1 MDVEEAFHTTSRQAC
16 FEARLVLESQGIRS
30 VTEHYDDAWHLMVPI
45 NLLEQ
50 AREELLSYEQER
62 KAEAAR
68 KPPRT
73 KLYSGAIPGVISYVA
88 CLVLIA
94 WLSRGEQTEQTW
106 RVLGNLQTGLVMQG
120 QWWRT
125 VTALTLHVDLAH
137 LLSNIAFGSLFGF
150 LVGRS
155 LGGGAGWL
163 AIVIGGGLGNFA
175 NACFRDAHHNAIGA
189 STAVFAA
196 LGILVTRAIFPRQ
209 TDSNTLFHR
218 IQPLVGGILLF
229 AYTGIG
235 DEQTDV
241 GAHFF
246 GLVAGMLIGGIAT
259 LLPERVFA
267 SSRSQSLLAILALA
281 IVVGSWAFA
290 LWG

>member
-1 MDVEEAFHTTSRQAC
+1 MDVEVAFHSTNRQSC
-16 FEARLVLESQGIRS
+16 FEARLVLESQGIRC
-30 VTEHYDDAWHLMVPI
+30 VTEHFDDAWHLMVPAH
-45 NLLEQ
+45 LLDQ
-50 AREELLSYEQER
+50 ASHELLSYEQER
-62 KAEAAR
+62 RAEAAR

-73 KLYSGAIPGVISYVA
+73 KMYAGAIPGVIAYIC

-94 WLSRGEQTEQTW
+94 WLSRGEETEQTW
-106 RVLGNLQTGLVMQG
+106 RALGNLQAGLVMQG

-150 LVGRS
+150 LAGRS

-163 AIVIGGGLGNFA
+163 AIVIGGSLGNLA

-209 TDSNTLFHR
+209 TDSNSLFHR

-235 DEQTDV
+235 DEKTDV

-246 GLVAGMLIGGIAT
+246 GLLAGMLIGGIAT
-259 LLPERVFA
+259 LLPDRVFT
-267 SSRSQSLLAILALA
+267 SRRSQSLLAILALA
-281 IVVGSWAFA
+281 IIVGSWACA
-290 LWG
+290 LRG